1 MHYKYDSKNQ
11 YIWWMIA
18 PFEIT
23 KVRHFLTK
31 EKLIHT
37 FPEWLIIEKPVKK
50 IKRVYFWRTVRVLE
64 EKLDFAS
71 VLFTIMNYI
80 FLLLC

>member
-1 MHYKYDSKNQ
+1 MYYKYDSKNQ

-37 FPEWLIIEKPVKK
+37 FPERLIIEKPLKK